1 LLRVHDIDVYYGDV
15 QILNKISLEVEEGEI
30 VSLVGANGAGKTTLV
45 RTVSGFLKP
54 KRGSITFM
62 GQRIDYLFP
71 HKVAELGL
79 VQVPEGR
86 KLFPSMSVIEN
97 LIMGAYLP
105 EPKRKREG
113 SLKWV
118 TELFPILKNRKNQA
132 AGSLSGGEQQ
142 MLAIG
147 RALMLQPKLLI
158 LDEPSL
164 GLAPLIVKQIFSL
177 VEEINRKGTTI
188 LLVEQNVSKSLK
200 SSNRGYILEN
210 GKVTMS
216 GTGQEL
222 LADPHTKKAY
232 LGLK

>member
-1 LLRVHDIDVYYGDV
+1 LLAVRDLDVFYGDV
-15 QILNKISLEVEEGEI
+15 QILSKIFLEVKEDEI

-45 RTVSGFLKP
+45 RTISGFLKP
-54 KRGSITFM
+54 ERGTVLFM
-62 GQRIDYLFP
+62 GQRIDHLFP
-71 HKVAELGL
+71 NKIAELGL
-79 VQVPEGR
+79 AQVAEGR
-86 KLFPSMSVIEN
+86 KLFPSMSVIDN
-97 LIMGAYLP
+97 LIMGAYLR
-105 EPKRKREG
+105 EPKRNRER

-118 TELFPILKNRKNQA
+118 TELFPILEDRKNQA

-188 LLVEQNVSKSLK
+188 LLVEQNVSQSLK
-200 SSNRGYILEN
+200 LSNRGYILEN
-210 GKVTMS
+210 GKIAMS
-216 GTGQEL
+216 GTGEAI
-222 LADPHTKKAY
+222 LADSHTRKAY

>member
-1 LLRVHDIDVYYGDV
+1 
-15 QILNKISLEVEEGEI
+15 
-30 VSLVGANGAGKTTLV
+30 
-45 RTVSGFLKP
+45 
-54 KRGSITFM
+54 M
-62 GQRIDYLFP
+62 GQRIDHLFP
-71 HKVAELGL
+71 NKIAELGL
-79 VQVPEGR
+79 AQVAEGR

-105 EPKRKREG
+105 EPKRNRKR

-118 TELFPILKNRKNQA
+118 TELFPILEDRKNQE

-147 RALMLQPKLLI
+147 RALMQQPKLLI

-164 GLAPLIVKQIFSL
+164 GLAPLIVKQIFGL

-188 LLVEQNVSKSLK
+188 MLVEQNVSKSLK
-200 SSNRGYILEN
+200 LSNRGYILEN

-216 GTGQEL
+216 GTGEEL
-222 LADPHTKKAY
+222 LADPYTKKAY

>member
-1 LLRVHDIDVYYGDV
+1 MLRVHDIDVYYGDV
-15 QILNKISLEVEEGEI
+15 QILKAISLEVKESEI

-45 RTVSGFLKP
+45 RTVSGFLRP
-54 KRGSITFM
+54 SRGSITFM
-62 GQRIDYLFP
+62 GQRIDHLFP

-118 TELFPILKNRKNQA
+118 TELFPILKDRKNQG

-164 GLAPLIVKQIFSL
+164 GLAPLIVKQIFGL

-200 SSNRGYILEN
+200 LSNRGYILEN

-216 GTGQEL
+216 GTGEEL

>member
-1 LLRVHDIDVYYGDV
+1 LLAVKDIDVYYGDV
-15 QILNKISLEVEEGEI
+15 QILNKISLEVKEGEI

-45 RTVSGFLKP
+45 RTISGFLKP
-54 KRGSITFM
+54 KRGTIIFM
-62 GQRIDYLFP
+62 GQRIDHLFP

-105 EPKRKREG
+105 EPKRNRKR

-118 TELFPILKNRKNQA
+118 TELFPILEDRKNQA
-132 AGSLSGGEQQ
+132 AGSLSGGEKQ

-164 GLAPLIVKQIFSL
+164 GLAPLIVKQIFGL
-177 VEEINRKGTTI
+177 VEEIKRKGMTI
-188 LLVEQNVSKSLK
+188 MLVEQNVSKSLK
-200 SSNRGYILEN
+200 LSNRGYILEN

-216 GTGQEL
+216 GTGEEL

>member
-1 LLRVHDIDVYYGDV
+1 LLSVKDLDVYYGDV
-15 QILNKISLEVEEGEI
+15 QILDRISLEVNGDEI

-45 RTVSGFLKP
+45 RTISGFLKP
-54 KRGSITFM
+54 ERGTVLYM
-62 GQRIDYLFP
+62 GQSIDHLFP
-71 HKVAELGL
+71 NKIAELGL
-79 VQVPEGR
+79 AQVAEGR

-97 LIMGAYLP
+97 LIMGAYLR
-105 EPKRKREG
+105 EPKRNRER

-118 TELFPILKNRKNQA
+118 TELFPILEDRKNQA

-188 LLVEQNVSKSLK
+188 LLVEQNVSQSLK
-200 SSNRGYILEN
+200 LSNRGYILEN
-210 GKVTMS
+210 GKIAMS
-216 GTGQEL
+216 GTGEAI
-222 LADPHTKKAY
+222 LADSHTRKAY

>member
-15 QILNKISLEVEEGEI
+15 QILNKISLEVEKGEI

-62 GQRIDYLFP
+62 GQRIDYLLP

-105 EPKRKREG
+105 EPKREREG

-118 TELFPILKNRKNQA
+118 TELFPILKGRKNQG

-216 GTGQEL
+216 GTGEEL

>member
-1 LLRVHDIDVYYGDV
+1 
-15 QILNKISLEVEEGEI
+15 
-30 VSLVGANGAGKTTLV
+30 
-45 RTVSGFLKP
+45 
-54 KRGSITFM
+54 
-62 GQRIDYLFP
+62 
-71 HKVAELGL
+71 
-79 VQVPEGR
+79 
-86 KLFPSMSVIEN
+86 
-97 LIMGAYLP
+97 
-105 EPKRKREG
+105 
-113 SLKWV
+113 
-118 TELFPILKNRKNQA
+118 
-132 AGSLSGGEQQ
+132 

-164 GLAPLIVKQIFSL
+164 GLAPLIVKQIFGL

-200 SSNRGYILEN
+200 LSNRGYILEN

-216 GTGQEL
+216 GTGEEL

>member
-15 QILNKISLEVEEGEI
+15 QILNKMSLEVEEGEI

-118 TELFPILKNRKNQA
+118 TELFPILKDRKNQG

-147 RALMLQPKLLI
+147 RALMLRPKLLI

-216 GTGQEL
+216 GTGEEL

>member
-1 LLRVHDIDVYYGDV
+1 LLAVKDIDVYYGDV
-15 QILNKISLEVEEGEI
+15 QILNKISLEVKEDEI
-30 VSLVGANGAGKTTLV
+30 VSLIGANGAGKTTLV
-45 RTVSGFLKP
+45 RTISGFLKL

-62 GQRIDYLFP
+62 EQRIDHLFP
-71 HKVAELGL
+71 HKIAELGL

-86 KLFPSMSVIEN
+86 KLFASMSVIEN
-97 LIMGAYLP
+97 LVMGAYLP
-105 EPKRKREG
+105 GPKRNRQG

-118 TELFPILKNRKNQA
+118 TELFPVLKDRKNQG

-164 GLAPLIVKQIFSL
+164 GLAPLIVKQIFGL

-200 SSNRGYILEN
+200 LSNRGYILEN

-216 GTGQEL
+216 GTGEEL

>member
-15 QILNKISLEVEEGEI
+15 QILKAISLEVKESEI

-45 RTVSGFLKP
+45 RTVSGFLRP
-54 KRGSITFM
+54 SRGSITFM
-62 GQRIDYLFP
+62 GQRIDHLFP

-118 TELFPILKNRKNQA
+118 TELFPILKDRKNQG

-164 GLAPLIVKQIFSL
+164 GLAPLIVKQIFGL

-200 SSNRGYILEN
+200 LSNRGYILEN
-210 GKVTMS
+210 GKVTLS
-216 GTGQEL
+216 GTGEEL

>member
-1 LLRVHDIDVYYGDV
+1 MLAVRDLDVYYGDV
-15 QILNKISLEVEEGEI
+15 QILNKIFLEVKEGEI

-45 RTVSGFLKP
+45 RTICGFLKP
-54 KRGSITFM
+54 KGGTIIFM
-62 GQRIDYLFP
+62 GQPIDHLFP
-71 HKVAELGL
+71 NKIAELGL
-79 VQVPEGR
+79 AQVAEGR
-86 KLFPSMSVIEN
+86 RLFPSMSVIEN

-105 EPKRKREG
+105 EPKRNRKK

-118 TELFPILKNRKNQA
+118 TELFPILEDRKNQA

-164 GLAPLIVKQIFSL
+164 GLAPLIVKQIFGL
-177 VEEINRKGTTI
+177 VGEINRKGTTI
-188 LLVEQNVSKSLK
+188 MLVEQNVSQSLK
-200 SSNRGYILEN
+200 LSNRGYILEN
-210 GKVTMS
+210 GKVAMS
-216 GTGQEL
+216 GTGEEI
-222 LADPHTKKAY
+222 LADPHTRKAY

>member
-62 GQRIDYLFP
+62 GQRIDYLLP

-105 EPKRKREG
+105 EPKREREG

-118 TELFPILKNRKNQA
+118 TELFPILKDRKKQE

-147 RALMLQPKLLI
+147 RALMLRPKLLI

-210 GKVTMS
+210 GRVTMS
-216 GTGQEL
+216 GTGEEL